1 MKEELYPSPESSRA
15 NDPLAFDPM
24 AALNAPIR
32 YWIRVRNPGLLAA
45 PAKPAHSP
53 PSDEKN
59 FISAEEV
66 AGLLN
71 IGVRTVWRH
80 RQAGKIPPPI
90 FIGGLTKWRR
100 LDIEDW
106 IRDQKSGAVRP
117 RDSRHPNKQKG

>member
-1 MKEELYPSPESSRA
+1 MKEELYPSPESSQA
-15 NDPLAFDPM
+15 NDPLAFALI

-32 YWIRVRNPGLLAA
+32 RWIRVQNSTPPTA
-45 PAKPAHSP
+45 PPRPPHSP
-53 PSDEKN
+53 PPDEKN
-59 FISAEEV
+59 FLSAEEV

-90 FIGGLTKWRR
+90 SIGGLTKWQR

-106 IRDQKSGAVRP
+106 IRDQKSGAARP
-117 RDSRHPNKQKG
+117 RNSRNHNKQKG